1 MLNKRRTRHNL
12 LEIGEN
18 RMISLI
24 VAYDKNR
31 VIGYNNSMPWYLPED
46 LKYFKETTMGKPMIM
61 GRKTFESIGR
71 PLPNRTN
78 IIITRNKNY
87 SVENAKVAHSL
98 NEALQCAKE
107 IDKNIFIIGGG
118 KIYEQAIDFA
128 DIIEVT
134 EVHENF
140 EGDTYFPE
148 IDLNVWKEISRIKH
162 HKDEKNKF
170 DYSFVRYERKLDSN
184 LKSYH

>member
-1 MLNKRRTRHNL
+1 
-12 LEIGEN
+12 
-18 RMISLI
+18 MIRLI
-24 VAYDKNR
+24 VAKSDNN
-31 VIGYNNSMPWYLPED
+31 VIGRNNQLIWRLSND
-46 LKYFKETTMGKPMIM
+46 LKHFKEITTGHPIIM

-71 PLPNRTN
+71 ILPNRTN
-78 IIITRNKNY
+78 IIITRNRNY
-87 SVENAKVAHSL
+87 SIENAKVAHSL
-98 NEALQCAKE
+98 NEALELAKE
-107 IDKNIFIIGGG
+107 IDENIFILGGG

-128 DIIEVT
+128 DILEVT

-162 HKDEKNKF
+162 HKDEKNEF

-184 LKSYH
+184 

>member
-1 MLNKRRTRHNL
+1 
-12 LEIGEN
+12 
-18 RMISLI
+18 MIHLV
-24 VAYDKNR
+24 VAKSDNN
-31 VIGYNNSMPWYLPED
+31 VIGHDNQLIWHLPND
-46 LKYFKETTMGKPMIM
+46 WKHFKEITTGHPIIM

-98 NEALQCAKE
+98 NEALQFAKE
-107 IDKNIFIIGGG
+107 IDKNIFILGGG
-118 KIYEQAIDFA
+118 KIYEQALDLV
-128 DIIEVT
+128 DILEVT

-140 EGDTYFPE
+140 EGDTYFPV

>member
-1 MLNKRRTRHNL
+1 
-12 LEIGEN
+12 
-18 RMISLI
+18 MIHLV
-24 VAYDKNR
+24 VAKSDNN
-31 VIGYNNSMPWYLPED
+31 VIGHDNQLIWHLPND
-46 LKYFKETTMGKPMIM
+46 LKHFKEITTGHPIIM

-128 DIIEVT
+128 DILEVT

>member
-1 MLNKRRTRHNL
+1 
-12 LEIGEN
+12 
-18 RMISLI
+18 MIHLV
-24 VAYDKNR
+24 VAKSDNN
-31 VIGYNNSMPWYLPED
+31 VIGHDNQLIWHLPND
-46 LKYFKETTMGKPMIM
+46 LKHFKEITTGHPIIM

-71 PLPNRTN
+71 ALPNRTN

-87 SVENAKVAHSL
+87 SIENTKVAHSL
-98 NEALQCAKE
+98 NEAIEIAKK
-107 IDKNIFIIGGG
+107 IDEDIFIIGGG
-118 KIYEQAIDFA
+118 KIYEQALDLV
-128 DIIEVT
+128 DILEVT

-140 EGDTYFPE
+140 EGDTYFPV

>member
-1 MLNKRRTRHNL
+1 
-12 LEIGEN
+12 
-18 RMISLI
+18 MIHLV
-24 VAYDKNR
+24 VAKSDNN
-31 VIGYNNSMPWYLPED
+31 VIGHDNQLIWHLPND
-46 LKYFKETTMGKPMIM
+46 LKHFKEITTGHPIIM

-87 SVENAKVAHSL
+87 SVENAKVVHSL
-98 NEALQCAKE
+98 NEALELAKE
-107 IDKNIFIIGGG
+107 IDENIFILGGG

-128 DIIEVT
+128 DILEVT

>member
-1 MLNKRRTRHNL
+1 
-12 LEIGEN
+12 
-18 RMISLI
+18 MIHLV
-24 VAYDKNR
+24 VAKSDNN
-31 VIGYNNSMPWYLPED
+31 VIGQDNQLIWHLPND
-46 LKYFKETTMGKPMIM
+46 WKHFKEITTGHPIIM

-71 PLPNRTN
+71 ALPNRTN

-87 SVENAKVAHSL
+87 SIENTKVAHSL
-98 NEALQCAKE
+98 NEAIEIAKK
-107 IDKNIFIIGGG
+107 IDEDIFIIGGG
-118 KIYEQAIDFA
+118 KIYEQALDLV
-128 DIIEVT
+128 DILEVT

>member
-1 MLNKRRTRHNL
+1 
-12 LEIGEN
+12 
-18 RMISLI
+18 MIHLV
-24 VAYDKNR
+24 VAKSDNN
-31 VIGYNNSMPWYLPED
+31 VIGHDNQLIWHLPND
-46 LKYFKETTMGKPMIM
+46 LKHFKEITTGHPIIM

-71 PLPNRTN
+71 ALPNRTN

-87 SVENAKVAHSL
+87 SIENTKVAHSL
-98 NEALQCAKE
+98 NEALELAKE
-107 IDKNIFIIGGG
+107 IDENIFIIGGG
-118 KIYEQAIDFA
+118 KIYEQALDLV
-128 DIIEVT
+128 DILEVT

>member
-1 MLNKRRTRHNL
+1 
-12 LEIGEN
+12 
-18 RMISLI
+18 MIHLV
-24 VAYDKNR
+24 VAKSDNN
-31 VIGYNNSMPWYLPED
+31 VIGHDNQLIWHLPND
-46 LKYFKETTMGKPMIM
+46 LKHFKEITTGHPIIM

-71 PLPNRTN
+71 ALPNRTN

-87 SVENAKVAHSL
+87 SIENTKVAHSL
-98 NEALQCAKE
+98 NEAIEIAKK
-107 IDKNIFIIGGG
+107 IDEDIFIIGGG
-118 KIYEQAIDFA
+118 KIYEQALDLV
-128 DIIEVT
+128 DILEVT

>member
-1 MLNKRRTRHNL
+1 
-12 LEIGEN
+12 
-18 RMISLI
+18 MIHLV
-24 VAYDKNR
+24 VAKSDNN
-31 VIGYNNSMPWYLPED
+31 VIGHDNQLIWHLPND
-46 LKYFKETTMGKPMIM
+46 WKHFKEITTGHPIIM

-71 PLPNRTN
+71 ILPNRTN

-87 SVENAKVAHSL
+87 SIENTKVAHSL
-98 NEALQCAKE
+98 NEAIEIAKK
-107 IDKNIFIIGGG
+107 IDEDIFIIGGG
-118 KIYEQAIDFA
+118 KIYEQALDLV
-128 DIIEVT
+128 DILEVT
-134 EVHENF
+134 EVHGNF

>member
-1 MLNKRRTRHNL
+1 
-12 LEIGEN
+12 
-18 RMISLI
+18 MIHLV
-24 VAYDKNR
+24 VAKSDNN
-31 VIGYNNSMPWYLPED
+31 VIGHDNQLIWHLPND
-46 LKYFKETTMGKPMIM
+46 LKHFKEITTGHPIIM

-78 IIITRNKNY
+78 IIITRNRNY
-87 SVENAKVAHSL
+87 SIENAKVVHSL
-98 NEALQCAKE
+98 NEALELAKE
-107 IDKNIFIIGGG
+107 IDENIFILGGG

-128 DIIEVT
+128 DILEVT

>member
-1 MLNKRRTRHNL
+1 
-12 LEIGEN
+12 
-18 RMISLI
+18 MIHLV
-24 VAYDKNR
+24 VAKSDNN
-31 VIGYNNSMPWYLPED
+31 VIGHDNQLIWHLPND
-46 LKYFKETTMGKPMIM
+46 LKHFKEITTGHPIIM

-71 PLPNRTN
+71 ILPNRTN

-87 SVENAKVAHSL
+87 SIENTKVAHSL
-98 NEALQCAKE
+98 NEAIEIAKK
-107 IDKNIFIIGGG
+107 IDEDIFIIGGG
-118 KIYEQAIDFA
+118 KIYEQALDLV
-128 DIIEVT
+128 DILEVT
-134 EVHENF
+134 EVHGNF

-184 LKSYH
+184 

>member
-1 MLNKRRTRHNL
+1 MIHL
-12 LEIGEN
+12 L
-18 RMISLI
+18 
-24 VAYDKNR
+24 VAKSDNN
-31 VIGYNNSMPWYLPED
+31 VIGQDNQLIWHLPND
-46 LKYFKETTMGKPMIM
+46 LKHFKEITTGHPIIM

-71 PLPNRTN
+71 ILPNRTN
-78 IIITRNKNY
+78 IIITRNRNY
-87 SVENAKVAHSL
+87 SIENAKVAHSL
-98 NEALQCAKE
+98 NEALELAKE

-128 DIIEVT
+128 DILEVT

-162 HKDEKNKF
+162 YKDEKNEF

>member
-1 MLNKRRTRHNL
+1 MIHL
-12 LEIGEN
+12 L
-18 RMISLI
+18 
-24 VAYDKNR
+24 VAKSDNN
-31 VIGYNNSMPWYLPED
+31 VIGQDNQLIWHLPND
-46 LKYFKETTMGKPMIM
+46 LKHFKEITTGHPIIM

-71 PLPNRTN
+71 ILPNRTN
-78 IIITRNKNY
+78 IIITRNRNY
-87 SVENAKVAHSL
+87 SIENAKVAHSL
-98 NEALQCAKE
+98 NEALELAKE
-107 IDKNIFIIGGG
+107 IDENIFIIGGG

-128 DIIEVT
+128 DILEVT

-162 HKDEKNKF
+162 YKDEKNEF

-184 LKSYH
+184 LKSDH

>member
-1 MLNKRRTRHNL
+1 MIHL
-12 LEIGEN
+12 L
-18 RMISLI
+18 
-24 VAYDKNR
+24 VAKSDNN
-31 VIGYNNSMPWYLPED
+31 VIGQDNQLIWHLPND
-46 LKYFKETTMGKPMIM
+46 LKHFKEITTAHPIIM

-71 PLPNRTN
+71 ILPNRTN
-78 IIITRNKNY
+78 IIITRNRNY
-87 SVENAKVAHSL
+87 SIENAKVAHSL
-98 NEALQCAKE
+98 NEALELAKE
-107 IDKNIFIIGGG
+107 IDENIFIIGGG

-128 DIIEVT
+128 DILEVT

>member
-1 MLNKRRTRHNL
+1 
-12 LEIGEN
+12 
-18 RMISLI
+18 MIHLV
-24 VAYDKNR
+24 VAKSDNN
-31 VIGYNNSMPWYLPED
+31 VIGHDNQLIWHLPND
-46 LKYFKETTMGKPMIM
+46 WKHFKEITTGHPIIM

-71 PLPNRTN
+71 ALPNRTN

-87 SVENAKVAHSL
+87 SIENTKVAHSL
-98 NEALQCAKE
+98 NEAIEIAKK
-107 IDKNIFIIGGG
+107 IDEDIFIIGGG
-118 KIYEQAIDFA
+118 KIYEQALDLV
-128 DIIEVT
+128 DILEVT

-140 EGDTYFPE
+140 EGDTYFPV

>member
-1 MLNKRRTRHNL
+1 
-12 LEIGEN
+12 
-18 RMISLI
+18 MIHLV
-24 VAYDKNR
+24 VAKSDNN
-31 VIGYNNSMPWYLPED
+31 VIGHDNQLIWHLPND
-46 LKYFKETTMGKPMIM
+46 WKHFKEITTGHPIIM

-71 PLPNRTN
+71 ILPNRTN

-87 SVENAKVAHSL
+87 SIENTKVAHSL
-98 NEALQCAKE
+98 NEAIEIAKK
-107 IDKNIFIIGGG
+107 IDEDIFIIGGG
-118 KIYEQAIDFA
+118 KIYEQALDLV
-128 DIIEVT
+128 DILEVT
-134 EVHENF
+134 EVHGNF

-184 LKSYH
+184 

>member
-1 MLNKRRTRHNL
+1 
-12 LEIGEN
+12 
-18 RMISLI
+18 MIHLV
-24 VAYDKNR
+24 VAKSDNN
-31 VIGYNNSMPWYLPED
+31 VIGHDNQLIWHLPND
-46 LKYFKETTMGKPMIM
+46 WKHFKEITTGHPIIM

-87 SVENAKVAHSL
+87 SIENTKVAHSL
-98 NEALQCAKE
+98 NEAIEIAKK
-107 IDKNIFIIGGG
+107 IDEDIFIIGGG
-118 KIYEQAIDFA
+118 KIYEQALDLV
-128 DIIEVT
+128 DILEVT

-140 EGDTYFPE
+140 EGDTYFPV

>member
-1 MLNKRRTRHNL
+1 
-12 LEIGEN
+12 
-18 RMISLI
+18 MIHLV
-24 VAYDKNR
+24 VAKSDNN
-31 VIGYNNSMPWYLPED
+31 VIGHDNQLIWHLPND
-46 LKYFKETTMGKPMIM
+46 LKHFKEITTGHPIIM

-71 PLPNRTN
+71 ALPNRTN

-87 SVENAKVAHSL
+87 SIENTKVAHSL
-98 NEALQCAKE
+98 NEAIEIAKK
-107 IDKNIFIIGGG
+107 IDEDIFILGGG
-118 KIYEQAIDFA
+118 KIYEQALDLV
-128 DIIEVT
+128 DILEVT

>member
-1 MLNKRRTRHNL
+1 
-12 LEIGEN
+12 
-18 RMISLI
+18 MIHLV
-24 VAYDKNR
+24 VAKSDNN
-31 VIGYNNSMPWYLPED
+31 VIGHDNQLIWHLPND
-46 LKYFKETTMGKPMIM
+46 WKHFKEITTGHPIIM

-71 PLPNRTN
+71 ALPNRTN

-87 SVENAKVAHSL
+87 SIENTKVAHSL
-98 NEALQCAKE
+98 NEAIEIAKK
-107 IDKNIFIIGGG
+107 IDEDIFIIGGG
-118 KIYEQAIDFA
+118 KIYEQALDLV
-128 DIIEVT
+128 DILEVT